1 MHFVS
6 YETMRR
12 IVSTDKKTSHNIIN
26 KKGLPIWKTL
36 DLYIPETVVYFYRDW
51 FI

>member
-1 MHFVS
+1 
-6 YETMRR
+6 MRR

-36 DLYIPETVVYFYRDW
+36 GLNIPETVVYFYRDW
-51 FI
+51 FT